1 MEIRLKGENG
11 VCSGSFLQFKVNPSI
26 KFSSGGRDCISEYF
40 SEVPLPD
47 KAGFCIKLVHQAAA
61 DLGQIIS
68 RKRSGGRG
76 GSDEILLES
85 SFASSKLLMNSR
97 PQGRDIS
104 VPKD

>member
-68 RKRSGGRG
+68 RKRSGVGWEG
-76 GSDEILLES
+76 GGGAVMKFYWSHPLPA
-85 SFASSKLLMNSR
+85 ASY
-97 PQGRDIS
+97 
-104 VPKD
+104 

>member
-85 SFASSKLLMNSR
+85 SFASS
-97 PQGRDIS
+97 
-104 VPKD
+104 